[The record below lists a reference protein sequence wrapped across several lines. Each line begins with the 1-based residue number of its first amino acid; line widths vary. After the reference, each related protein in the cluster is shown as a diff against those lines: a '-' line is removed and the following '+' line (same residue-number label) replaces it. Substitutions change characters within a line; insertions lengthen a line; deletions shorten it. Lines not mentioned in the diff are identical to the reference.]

1 MLGYYQKED
10 TPICRT
16 PRYAARE
23 RLSLMAEVAT
33 KRGDVDGALRLYRG
47 AMAGTAEAIRR
58 KPDDPQRLFD
68 HAQNVFYVG
77 RDSP

>member
-1 MLGYYQKED
+1 
-10 TPICRT
+10 
-16 PRYAARE
+16 
-23 RLSLMAEVAT
+23 MADVAT
-33 KRGDVDGALRLYRG
+33 QRGGTDTALGLYRE

-77 RDSP
+77 EIAYGRGQLDQAADAIFRIQATG